1 MSPTVEAVMSAQ
13 SHYSKASIKGH
24 PIHPMLVS
32 FPIALYTSGVAS
44 TVVFAVSADTFWY
57 RAAMTLFLAGAA
69 MATLAAIP
77 GVIDLFAGIPR
88 RALAT
93 RNTGIIHMGLNVLSL
108 ALFSGAGF
116 SMLSAWTHT
125 TGTEAWLP
133 YKLPLTLSV
142 IGLVLTM
149 GAGFFG
155 WKLVQT
161 HHVGIT
167 EPPESTEYEK
177 SMAGATSLP

>member
-1 MSPTVEAVMSAQ
+1 MSTR

-32 FPIALYTSGVAS
+32 FPIALYTSGVVS
-44 TVVFAVSADTFWY
+44 TIVFAATSDSFWY

-69 MATLAAIP
+69 MAAVAAIP
-77 GVIDLFAGIPR
+77 GTIDLFAGIPR
-88 RALAT
+88 RDHAT
-93 RNTGIIHMGLNVLSL
+93 RNTGIIHFGLNMLSL
-108 ALFSGAGF
+108 ALFAGAGF
-116 SMLSAWTHT
+116 SMLAAWMHP
-125 TGTEAWLP
+125 TGAVSWMP
-133 YKLPLTLSV
+133 WKLPLILSV

-161 HHVGIT
+161 HHVGVS
-167 EPPESTEYEK
+167 EPPDYEK
-177 SMAGATSLP
+177 SIANMQLTP